1 MIIKT
6 YLKTIARP
14 LVNTATPK
22 HTYTYTTKPRPASRQ
37 LSAIKKVDKFERS
50 DMTKK

>member
-6 YLKTIARP
+6 YLK
-14 LVNTATPK
+14 
-22 HTYTYTTKPRPASRQ
+22 RQ

-50 DMTKK
+50 DMTKNRQLVNNALHD